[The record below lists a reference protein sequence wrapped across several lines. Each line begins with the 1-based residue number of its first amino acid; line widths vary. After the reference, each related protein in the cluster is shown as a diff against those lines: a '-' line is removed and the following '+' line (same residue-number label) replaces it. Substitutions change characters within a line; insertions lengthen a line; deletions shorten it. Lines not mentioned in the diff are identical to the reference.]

1 MHLYMKRDLQEE
13 TAINRVNILMKLKLE
28 TCCSSEDCWIRAS
41 TFQMA
46 EGFMMILWLDMD
58 CERLSW
64 LGFAKRTERFSE
76 GKIGSSL
83 KDEKK
88 E

>member
-1 MHLYMKRDLQEE
+1 
-13 TAINRVNILMKLKLE
+13 LKLE

-58 CERLSW
+58 CERLSCW
-64 LGFAKRTERFSE
+64 LECAKRTERFSE

-83 KDEKK
+83 KDKTK